1 MLEISVAGLDLAL
14 QRTLQENPGTE
25 YFAQLSFLNNGPS
38 DPTCGVNM
46 SDGNR
51 ELVIDFLSHKLEQKG
66 YSFSLC
72 YASGHENGTQ
82 VPESGESGGRP
93 NGSPSWES
101 SAAQVMTDVS
111 LPSTSTDTNDA
122 VKMALRDAGDEFE
135 LRYCR
140 AFSDLTSQLHITP
153 DTAYQ
158 SFEQV
163 VNELFRDGVNWGR
176 IVAFFSFGGALSV
189 ESVDKEMEGLVANIV
204 SWMSTY
210 LSRNLDPWI
219 QENGGW
225 DTFVKMYG
233 NDAAADARKSQERFG
248 KWLLTGFTLAGALL
262 LGSYLS
268 RR

>member
-1 MLEISVAGLDLAL
+1 MIRGFLTNTSLDPAL
-14 QRTLQENPGTE
+14 QRTLKENPATE
-25 YFAQLSFLNNGPS
+25 YLAPLSFLNHGLS
-38 DPTCGVNM
+38 DPTCCVNM

-51 ELVIDFLSHKLEQKG
+51 ELVIDFISHKLAQKG
-66 YSFSLC
+66 YSFNLC
-72 YASGHENGTQ
+72 CASGHENGTQ
-82 VPESGESGGRP
+82 LPEAGEGDGRP

-101 SAAQVMTDVS
+101 AAAQVMTDIS
-111 LPSTSTDTNDA
+111 FPSTSANDA

-189 ESVDKEMEGLVANIV
+189 ESVDKEMEGLVANIA

-225 DTFVKMYG
+225 VRNPFLSLSIFRTLLQQCTATMEQQMPGGV
-233 NDAAADARKSQERFG
+233 RKDLESG
-248 KWLLTGFTLAGALL
+248 CS
-262 LGSYLS
+262 LGSL
-268 RR
+268 